1 MRESVVEDDLVV
13 NTENNV
19 TRDEVFEDDFQ
30 SQQRRGFLNGGGGGG
45 GRQEGIGGRGSGG
58 QTGGGG
64 RGGHQE
70 GTGGRGSGGQPVN
83 GRERKQTWRQK
94 LPNITGN
101 SGDKGFAAPIDLFV
115 FNVNNEVTEDAIKN
129 HMKDSKALELIEVV
143 KVSHNDARTKS
154 FRVKVKSE
162 DYEKAMDCET
172 WPSRVRVRPYRHFK
186 QRREQTGGQF
196 GEQDR
201 DGHGQQAETVGHGG
215 GNNSQ
220 A

>member
-1 MRESVVEDDLVV
+1 MAVYLLAPQHCSSR
-13 NTENNV
+13 NTENSV
-19 TRDEVFEDDFQ
+19 TRDEVFEDEFQ
-30 SQQRRGFLNGGGGGG
+30 SQPRRGFLNGGGGGRG
-45 GRQEGIGGRGSGG
+45 GRQEGTPGRGLGG
-58 QTGGGG
+58 QTG
-64 RGGHQE
+64 
-70 GTGGRGSGGQPVN
+70 N

-115 FNVNNEVTEDAIKN
+115 FNVNNDVTEDAIKN
-129 HMKDSKALELIEVV
+129 HMKDSKALELLEVV

-162 DYEKAMDCET
+162 DYEKAMDSET

-186 QRREQTGGQF
+186 QRREQSGGQF
-196 GEQDR
+196 GDERRHGEQ
-201 DGHGQQAETVGHGG
+201 AATAGHGG
-215 GNNSQ
+215 ENNSQ